1 MILSPICARLWRV
14 ADSADSVPRAL
25 GHLRVALQDSYLRV
39 ARQVGLTAPQAELL
53 CAALQPAAVGRLAET
68 LRCDRTN
75 ITHLVERAAARRWV
89 DRVVDEQDRRS
100 TLITLTP
107 EGERLAR
114 EFISRLEAQLQPLLQ
129 TWPDHRQRTTA
140 ALLHDLAH
148 ELDRARPSPEE
159 QQSTSAADSYS

>member
-1 MILSPICARLWRV
+1 MPDSP
-14 ADSADSVPRAL
+14 DSVPRAL
-25 GHLRVALQDSYLRV
+25 GHLRVSLQDSYLRV
-39 ARQVGLTAPQAELL
+39 ARQVGLTAQQAELL

-114 EFISRLEAQLQPLLQ
+114 EFISRLEAQLQPLLDA
-129 TWPDHRQRTTA
+129 WSDHRQRSTA
-140 ALLHDLAH
+140 ALLHDLAN
-148 ELDRARPSPEE
+148 ELDRASSAAQEGPSPTAPIRGNTT
-159 QQSTSAADSYS
+159 STQAARRR